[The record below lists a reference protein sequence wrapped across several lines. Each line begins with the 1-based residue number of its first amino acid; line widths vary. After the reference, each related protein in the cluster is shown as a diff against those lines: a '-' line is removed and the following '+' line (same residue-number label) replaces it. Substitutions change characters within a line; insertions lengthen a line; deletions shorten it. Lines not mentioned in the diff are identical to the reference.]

1 MDVSE
6 LNQIVITVPLPA
18 KSLNPNARPH
28 WSQKSRDAKFHRS
41 VAKMEACKAL
51 VKYDKKPLWKQAVV
65 SCEAFYPTSRERDG
79 DNFIASM
86 KSTFDGLADAGII
99 ENDSGFIHMPPVFS
113 SARTSFPRV
122 EITIT
127 KKLQRIEGDA

>member
-1 MDVSE
+1 V
-6 LNQIVITVPLPA
+6 Q
-18 KSLNPNARPH
+18 
-28 WSQKSRDAKFHRS
+28 
-41 VAKMEACKAL
+41 
-51 VKYDKKPLWKQAVV
+51 YDKKPLWKQAIV
-65 SCEAFYPTSRERDG
+65 SCEAFHPVRRNRDG

-127 KKLQRIEGDA
+127 KKLQRIEGDV